1 VRDDA
6 PQRGLRPTA
15 WPLSERRVMSILEI
29 ELDRPIEQPQI
40 DQLALFSAKY
50 NKLRENW
57 LALGGDGVK
66 LTGWVGIDEE
76 GKHSSTGSGIDIQR
90 LKGLYVDFRHFIL
103 ERDLVHFCKIRKV
116 VLSYVHKPP
125 AVRCLDSI
133 KEHWQ
138 RSDSSTDFSLYSI
151 EELMDLT
158 FNADIFHVREKAM
171 IERLE
176 SVRESVSDS
185 LRTQL
190 VVTAIFEKMHAV
202 GNLVWVI
209 EPLSVECQKIRVP
222 ERFA

>member
-1 VRDDA
+1 
-6 PQRGLRPTA
+6 
-15 WPLSERRVMSILEI
+15 
-29 ELDRPIEQPQI
+29 
-40 DQLALFSAKY
+40 
-50 NKLRENW
+50 
-57 LALGGDGVK
+57 
-66 LTGWVGIDEE
+66 
-76 GKHSSTGSGIDIQR
+76 
-90 LKGLYVDFRHFIL
+90 
-103 ERDLVHFCKIRKV
+103 
-116 VLSYVHKPP
+116 
-125 AVRCLDSI
+125 
-133 KEHWQ
+133 
-138 RSDSSTDFSLYSI
+138 
-151 EELMDLT
+151 MDLT